1 MSAISELPKILKA
14 GIKKHN
20 VPGATI
26 AIYRN
31 GRVTQSAA
39 GVLNVDTKVSATTDS
54 LFQIGSITKVFTATL
69 IMQLVDEGKV
79 DIDQPLRAYLPD
91 FAVADAD
98 VSARVTLR
106 HLLCHTSGIEGDF
119 FVDSGRGEDSIA
131 RLQDM
136 GRLLPQ
142 IFPPGERFAYC
153 NYGFA
158 MLGRVIE
165 VVAGDTYDIAIKKR
179 IYEPLGMNNAL
190 ALPEDAL
197 RFRCAIGHVP
207 HPRKKGVNVLTTNPW
222 MPYFGLKAAGCTASM
237 AAEDLLKFVGLHL
250 RGGVTKDGTRIL
262 SRAGVRA
269 MQRRHVKLPRYA
281 PLGTVG
287 WGLGWTLY
295 DWTGVRV
302 IGHSG
307 NPGNGQSSFLHILP
321 EKNLAIAL
329 LTNGGDALGL
339 LETVCRATF
348 DKLARADMPANPD
361 PNENLYI
368 DPSRIIGCYENLNG
382 IWEISCEDDVVKAE
396 LKAKGVL
403 TEHIPPM
410 TVRFI
415 DRNTACPEAGSGP
428 LGSMT
433 FTFEGDDP
441 RRPDFLGWGYRLY
454 RRCN

>member
-20 VPGATI
+20 VPGATV

-39 GVLNVDTKVSATTDS
+39 GLLNIDTKVSATTES
-54 LFQIGSITKVFTATL
+54 VFQIGSITKVFTATL
-69 IMQLVDEGKV
+69 IMQLAEEGRV
-79 DIDQPLRAYLPD
+79 DIDQPVRSYLPD

-98 VSARVTLR
+98 LSAHVTLR
-106 HLLCHTSGIEGDF
+106 QLLCHTSGIEGDF
-119 FVDSGRGEDSIA
+119 FVDSGRGEDSVA

-142 IFPPGERFAYC
+142 IFPPGERFSYS

-165 VVAGDTYDIAIKKR
+165 VVTGGTYDNAIKTR
-179 IYEPLGMNNAL
+179 IFEPLGMQNAL

-197 RFRCAIGHVP
+197 RFRCAIGHLP
-207 HPRKKGVNVLTTNPW
+207 HPKKKGVNVTTATPW
-222 MPYFGLKAAGCTASM
+222 IPCFGLKAAGCTVSM
-237 AAEDLLKFVGLHL
+237 AVGDLMKFVDMHLCGGLA
-250 RGGVTKDGTRIL
+250 KDGTRIL
-262 SRAGVRA
+262 SRSSVRA
-269 MQRRHVKLPRYA
+269 MQRRQIKLPRHA

-295 DWTGVRV
+295 DWTSARV
-302 IGHSG
+302 IGHGGTTSG
-307 NPGNGQSSFLHILP
+307 QNSFLHIQP
-321 EKNLAIAL
+321 EKKIAIAL
-329 LTNGGDALGL
+329 LTNGGDMFGL
-339 LETVCRATF
+339 FETLCKATF
-348 DKLARADMPANPD
+348 DKLVRADMPVNPE
-361 PNENLYI
+361 PNASVRI
-368 DPSRIIGCYENLNG
+368 DPGRIVGRYEKLDA
-382 IWEISCEDDVVKAE
+382 IWEIRCENGVFEAALQAD
-396 LKAKGVL
+396 GVL
-403 TEHIPPM
+403 GENIPPFAL
-410 TVRFI
+410 RFI
-415 DRNTACPEAGSGP
+415 DRNTACPEGGSGP

-454 RRCN
+454 RRCS